1 MGTALTSICML
12 PMPIY
17 ASSPEAI
24 VQQVFMKTGTLKL
37 VMLIF
42 STGHFCKSF

>member
-37 VMLIF
+37 VMLTAIPA
-42 STGHFCKSF
+42 HAL